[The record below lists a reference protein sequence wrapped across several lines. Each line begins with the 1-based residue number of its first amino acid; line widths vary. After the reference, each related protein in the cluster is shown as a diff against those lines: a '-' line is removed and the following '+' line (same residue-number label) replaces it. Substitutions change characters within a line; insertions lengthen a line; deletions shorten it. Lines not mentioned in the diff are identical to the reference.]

1 MACREHVKTMRLT
14 RPKRHPHMIED
25 RQTGDAPSDDAP
37 SVSVRSS
44 CIRAARPAPADGV
57 PDAGKLVSLNVGLC
71 AAMVSKAAPKTTR
84 KRRGGAAGAFRS
96 RREAPRCPGTKRM
109 RQEDG
114 KAGRKEKGKARANVG
129 KPDAGSTLNATRD
142 DAAMPDAVL
151 WYRRRAAAVPPTDG
165 AGDASNRD

>member
-1 MACREHVKTMRLT
+1 MSKSCVGRDQN
-14 RPKRHPHMIED
+14 PDPHM
-25 RQTGDAPSDDAP
+25 TGNCQSDDAP
-37 SVSVRSS
+37 GDDDGSVSLRSS

-57 PDAGKLVSLNVGLC
+57 PDAGKLVSLNAGSFVG
-71 AAMVSKAAPKTTR
+71 MVSKAAPKTTR
-84 KRRGGAAGAFRS
+84 KRRGGAAGAFRP

-151 WYRRRAAAVPPTDG
+151 WYRRRAAAVPPADG